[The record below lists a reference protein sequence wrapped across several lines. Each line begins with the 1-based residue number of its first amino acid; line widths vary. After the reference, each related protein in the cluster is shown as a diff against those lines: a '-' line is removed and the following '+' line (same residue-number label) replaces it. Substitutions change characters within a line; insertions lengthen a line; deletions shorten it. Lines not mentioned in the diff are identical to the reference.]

1 MSASTGPVIAAGLI
15 TIGNRVVIQGHPTD
29 NHVIQTAVGTAIV
42 AGTLA
47 LVENILP
54 GTATAA
60 AWLILFAVILVRVD
74 PTVPAPAEALATWYQ
89 AGSASK
95 RTGSGTF

>member
-1 MSASTGPVIAAGLI
+1 MSASTGPIIAAGLI
-15 TIGNRVVIQGHPTD
+15 TIGNRVIIQGHPTD

-47 LVENILP
+47 VLENILP
-54 GTATAA
+54 GTATSA
-60 AWLILFAVILVRVD
+60 AWLILLAVILVRVD
-74 PTVPAPAEALATWYQ
+74 PTVPAPAEAFAQWYQ
-89 AGSASK
+89 AGAANR